1 MPSIYVFDCS
11 NSGLIL
17 DKFTEFQQQ
26 RDGKIDNM
34 NGTVSDLAYLIML
47 FILLETDPSVH

>member
-11 NSGLIL
+11 NAGLIL

-26 RDGKIDNM
+26 RDGKIDM
-34 NGTVSDLAYLIML
+34 NSTVR
-47 FILLETDPSVH
+47 F